1 MHLLHRE
8 QKTTLIAI
16 FFLLYTFPVDRNLPA
31 WYATMNNPQGSGWNY
46 LQGLGMTAD
55 LSTLASAISQLA
67 MPQFR
72 IVLSNGNSF
81 TQLTGC
87 NTYSLTVEYA
97 NGTAINGHASIV
109 AYSGATYNNSGTTFI
124 NGITTK
130 LVALSGGGF
139 SYTPT
144 YTPNAF
150 NAPEY
155 GYFIVNDT

>member
-1 MHLLHRE
+1 MVRNVE
-8 QKTTLIAI
+8 Q
-16 FFLLYTFPVDRNLPA
+16 PA
-31 WYATMNNPQGSGWNY
+31 
-46 LQGLGMTAD
+46 GLWMELSAGTGMTAD

-81 TQLTGC
+81 TQLTGG

-130 LVALSGGGF
+130 
-139 SYTPT
+139 
-144 YTPNAF
+144 
-150 NAPEY
+150 
-155 GYFIVNDT
+155 